1 MTIAVPML
9 VDPVNS
15 QVLDLPFVNAN
26 AGFQCCDIIRQ
37 AFHAAEEQSGN
48 ETRTEH
54 IVLLH
59 LYTKSGPVLLEMI
72 VNIVTSES
80 ERHAVLIGR
89 EVNPDLA
96 TLMASEGN
104 VSGAGS
110 SASWASDRGFAPGL
124 MMTNIPST
132 TSPSPLMM
140 IPKFE
145 PGSLIAVSVSPS
157 LIAASSNS
165 IGGNSLMAA
174 SSNSIGGNSLM
185 AASSDSIG
193 GNNAGSEDSS
203 SLPGLVSLASSEDGD
218 SHRSRASSQDGGSS
232 NKATTTLKTAEK
244 AQELIMIQHKTKS

>member
-89 EVNPDLA
+89 EVNSDLA
-96 TLMASEGN
+96 TLMANEGTA
-104 VSGAGS
+104 VSGAS
-110 SASWASDRGFAPGL
+110 SSVSWASDRGVAMP
-124 MMTNIPST
+124 TSRAT
-132 TSPSPLMM
+132 AVCSPSP
-140 IPKFE
+140 
-145 PGSLIAVSVSPS
+145 SVSE
-157 LIAASSNS
+157 ASGLAEANRF
-165 IGGNSLMAA
+165 
-174 SSNSIGGNSLM
+174 
-185 AASSDSIG
+185 
-193 GNNAGSEDSS
+193 EDSDMDTDLS
-203 SLPGLVSLASSEDGD
+203 YHKSYRLQA
-218 SHRSRASSQDGGSS
+218 RKS
-232 NKATTTLKTAEK
+232 N
-244 AQELIMIQHKTKS
+244 

>member
-174 SSNSIGGNSLM
+174 SS
-185 AASSDSIG
+185 DSIG

>member
-1 MTIAVPML
+1 ML

-174 SSNSIGGNSLM
+174 SS
-185 AASSDSIG
+185 DSIG